1 MTEKADEF
9 LEALL
14 QSASFD
20 EDAEYIQRG
29 CPYSEDSDDVLS
41 ARWVSSFKS
50 LMGRHSE
57 EQAQILGDCNAE
69 MRRRD
74 LEAPGDQVSAEIAQ
88 VQEQIRENSQ
98 DPEVLKAIADF
109 RRRLR
114 SPDA

>member
-1 MTEKADEF
+1 
-9 LEALL
+9 
-14 QSASFD
+14 
-20 EDAEYIQRG
+20 
-29 CPYSEDSDDVLS
+29 
-41 ARWVSSFKS
+41 
-50 LMGRHSE
+50 
-57 EQAQILGDCNAE
+57 LGDCNAE

-114 SPDA
+114 SPDAQLLRLMRLNHERLRC